1 MIKKSLFCFFTYMFF
16 LLSTLYAEEV
26 NKIII
31 IGNTRVSDETV
42 KIYGNI
48 QVNKNYDE
56 SDINRI
62 VRDIYSTNFFENVQI
77 EIVSG
82 TLTVNLVE
90 HPIIN
95 QLIIVGEKSNKY
107 KDTIRNLIQSKEKG
121 SFIKSIIASDIEKIK
136 SLYSSAGFNFSK
148 VDFKIKKLSD
158 ANYDVVIDINRGEK
172 TKISSISFIGNKKIR
187 DRRLR
192 DVIASEENKFWKFL
206 SRNTNYSEQI
216 VNLDLRLLRNYYKS
230 LGYYDVKIDFNSA
243 ELNPKK
249 NIDLQYSIDAGKR
262 YTLNKISTKTD
273 PVFDKKLFYPLNDI
287 FKDYIGEYYSPFK
300 VKKMLEELDEII
312 DANNLQFVEHNV
324 QETISD
330 NSINLTFNIM
340 EGEKILIERIN
351 IKGNSITK
359 ESVIR
364 GELLVDEGDPFTTLG
379 IDKSIAEIK
388 SRNIFNDVKYEVL
401 EGSKNDLKIIN
412 INVEEK
418 PTGEISAGAG
428 IGTNGGT
435 IAFNVR
441 ENNWLGEGKSV
452 DFDVELDQE
461 SLSGQLSYND
471 PNYDFL
477 GNSLTYS
484 LSSET
489 NDKPDQGYENT
500 IIGSGIRTSFEQYKD
515 VRASLGLSLSYD
527 DLRTQNNASAEL
539 KKQSGSFT
547 DLSGQYGFSYDKRD
561 RSFRPTSGSIYQ
573 FNQSLPIYA
582 DKPSI
587 SNNFSSSSYYSINEN
602 IISSARFLISSINS
616 IGSESDDVRLSQ
628 RLGLPS
634 KRLRGF
640 ERNKVGPV
648 DNKDHIG
655 GNYASSLNF
664 DINLPNFLPESTR
677 TDVGLF
683 LDFGNV
689 WGVDYDSSI
698 DDSNKIRSSTGVN
711 ASWISPI
718 GPMTFTFSQNLSK
731 ASTDS
736 TESFNFNLG
745 TTF

>member
-1 MIKKSLFCFFTYMFF
+1 MIF
-16 LLSTLYAEEV
+16 L
-26 NKIII
+26 KIIW
-31 IGNTRVSDETV
+31 
-42 KIYGNI
+42 
-48 QVNKNYDE
+48 
-56 SDINRI
+56 RI
-62 VRDIYSTNFFENVQI
+62 LFSF
-77 EIVSG
+77 
-82 TLTVNLVE
+82 
-90 HPIIN
+90 
-95 QLIIVGEKSNKY
+95 
-107 KDTIRNLIQSKEKG
+107 QS
-121 SFIKSIIASDIEKIK
+121 
-136 SLYSSAGFNFSK
+136 
-148 VDFKIKKLSD
+148 
-158 ANYDVVIDINRGEK
+158 
-172 TKISSISFIGNKKIR
+172 
-187 DRRLR
+187 
-192 DVIASEENKFWKFL
+192 
-206 SRNTNYSEQI
+206 
-216 VNLDLRLLRNYYKS
+216 
-230 LGYYDVKIDFNSA
+230 
-243 ELNPKK
+243 
-249 NIDLQYSIDAGKR
+249 
-262 YTLNKISTKTD
+262 
-273 PVFDKKLFYPLNDI
+273 
-287 FKDYIGEYYSPFK
+287 
-300 VKKMLEELDEII
+300 KKMLEELDEII

-616 IGSESDDVRLSQ
+616 IGSDQ
-628 RLGLPS
+628 
-634 KRLRGF
+634 
-640 ERNKVGPV
+640 
-648 DNKDHIG
+648 
-655 GNYASSLNF
+655 
-664 DINLPNFLPESTR
+664 
-677 TDVGLF
+677 
-683 LDFGNV
+683 
-689 WGVDYDSSI
+689 
-698 DDSNKIRSSTGVN
+698 
-711 ASWISPI
+711 
-718 GPMTFTFSQNLSK
+718 MT
-731 ASTDS
+731 
-736 TESFNFNLG
+736 
-745 TTF
+745 

>member
-1 MIKKSLFCFFTYMFF
+1 MFFYIHIF

-148 VDFKIKKLSD
+148 VDFKIKKLND

-539 KKQSGSFT
+539 K
-547 DLSGQYGFSYDKRD
+547 
-561 RSFRPTSGSIYQ
+561 
-573 FNQSLPIYA
+573 
-582 DKPSI
+582 
-587 SNNFSSSSYYSINEN
+587 
-602 IISSARFLISSINS
+602 
-616 IGSESDDVRLSQ
+616 
-628 RLGLPS
+628 
-634 KRLRGF
+634 
-640 ERNKVGPV
+640 NKVGLLLICQ
-648 DNKDHIG
+648 DNTGLATTNETEVLGLHLG
-655 GNYASSLNF
+655 RF
-664 DINLPNFLPESTR
+664 INLISHYQFMLINHQSQIIFLP
-677 TDVGLF
+677 LI
-683 LDFGNV
+683 LL
-689 WGVDYDSSI
+689 Y
-698 DDSNKIRSSTGVN
+698 
-711 ASWISPI
+711 
-718 GPMTFTFSQNLSK
+718 
-731 ASTDS
+731 
-736 TESFNFNLG
+736 
-745 TTF
+745 

>member
-1 MIKKSLFCFFTYMFF
+1 MIKKSLFCFFTYIFF

-148 VDFKIKKLSD
+148 VDFKIKKLND

-340 EGEKILIERIN
+340 EGEE
-351 IKGNSITK
+351 
-359 ESVIR
+359 
-364 GELLVDEGDPFTTLG
+364 
-379 IDKSIAEIK
+379 
-388 SRNIFNDVKYEVL
+388 
-401 EGSKNDLKIIN
+401 
-412 INVEEK
+412 
-418 PTGEISAGAG
+418 
-428 IGTNGGT
+428 
-435 IAFNVR
+435 
-441 ENNWLGEGKSV
+441 
-452 DFDVELDQE
+452 
-461 SLSGQLSYND
+461 
-471 PNYDFL
+471 
-477 GNSLTYS
+477 
-484 LSSET
+484 
-489 NDKPDQGYENT
+489 
-500 IIGSGIRTSFEQYKD
+500 
-515 VRASLGLSLSYD
+515 
-527 DLRTQNNASAEL
+527 
-539 KKQSGSFT
+539 
-547 DLSGQYGFSYDKRD
+547 
-561 RSFRPTSGSIYQ
+561 
-573 FNQSLPIYA
+573 
-582 DKPSI
+582 
-587 SNNFSSSSYYSINEN
+587 
-602 IISSARFLISSINS
+602 
-616 IGSESDDVRLSQ
+616 
-628 RLGLPS
+628 
-634 KRLRGF
+634 
-640 ERNKVGPV
+640 
-648 DNKDHIG
+648 
-655 GNYASSLNF
+655 
-664 DINLPNFLPESTR
+664 
-677 TDVGLF
+677 
-683 LDFGNV
+683 
-689 WGVDYDSSI
+689 
-698 DDSNKIRSSTGVN
+698 
-711 ASWISPI
+711 
-718 GPMTFTFSQNLSK
+718 
-731 ASTDS
+731 
-736 TESFNFNLG
+736 NFN
-745 TTF
+745 